1 MLKQQRFLL
10 ALITLLVIGALI
22 VVTPFGKQF
31 GLGKI
36 NLGLDLQGGS
46 QLTLQVKPTEEV
58 KEIDTKVMDAVQSVV
73 ANRLNPEGVSEIVV
87 QTTSNQQILV
97 QLPGVSDPKEAEQ
110 LLSQVAKLD
119 FRRPNNTILA
129 QVNVRQSELQ
139 KLLQKLPE
147 VEKSSDQAALSKL
160 QTDIEQKEQQ
170 LADLQGQFYQKTDL
184 TGEDLTDAS
193 YAPSQSRPN
202 AWDVTLRFDVDGG
215 RKFAQLTKS
224 LAGTRQPLGIFL
236 DDQVISEATV
246 GEQFKQNG
254 ITGGAAIITGDFD
267 IERAQR
273 LANQLKGGSLPV
285 PVSVEEIR
293 TVGAT
298 LGQDSIRQ
306 SVYAGVGGLI
316 LVLMFMV
323 FWYRLPGL
331 IADVALCVYGLLTFA
346 SYVLFGVTLTLPGLA
361 GFILSIGM
369 AVDANI
375 LIFERTREELRA
387 GKTLYR
393 SIESGFY
400 RAFSSILDSNI
411 TTLIACGVLYW
422 LGSGLVRGFAVTLGI
437 GVAISMFTAITCS
450 RTLMFTAISFPS
462 LRKVELF
469 DSKKAKVVT

>member
-10 ALITLLVIGALI
+10 ALIALLVVGALV
-22 VVTPFGKQF
+22 VVTPFGKQY

-36 NLGLDLQGGS
+36 NLGLDLRGGS
-46 QLTLQVKPTEEV
+46 QLTLQVNPTEEV
-58 KEIDTKVMDAVQSVV
+58 QDITPNVMEAVQSVV

-97 QLPGVSDPKEAEQ
+97 QLPGVSDPKEAEK
-110 LLSQVAKLD
+110 LLSQVAQLD
-119 FRRPNNTILA
+119 FRRPNNAILA
-129 QVNVRQSELQ
+129 QVNVRRNELQ
-139 KLLQKLPE
+139 RLLQKLPE
-147 VEKSSDQAALSKL
+147 TEKAEDQAALTKL
-160 QTDIEQKEQQ
+160 QDEIKQKEQQ

-193 YAPSQSRPN
+193 YAISQSQPN
-202 AWDVTLRFDVDGG
+202 KWDVTLRFDVDGG
-215 RKFAQLTKS
+215 RKFAELTKS
-224 LAGTRQPLGIFL
+224 LAGTGQPLGIFL
-236 DDQVISEATV
+236 DGQVVSEATV
-246 GEQFKQNG
+246 GDQFKANG
-254 ITGGAAIITGDFD
+254 ITGGAAIITGNF
-267 IERAQR
+267 ELEEAKR

-285 PVSVEEIR
+285 PVKVEEIR

-316 LVLMFMV
+316 LVLIFMGV
-323 FWYRLPGL
+323 YYRLPGL

-346 SYVLFGVTLTLPGLA
+346 CYVLFGVTLTLPGIA

-375 LIFERTREELRA
+375 LIFERTREELRS

-450 RTLMFTAISFPS
+450 RTLMFTAISLPS

-469 DSKKAKVVT
+469 DSKKAKVVS

>member
-1 MLKQQRFLL
+1 VLKQQRFLL

-58 KEIDTKVMDAVQSVV
+58 QEIDTRVMDAVQSVV

-147 VEKSSDQAALSKL
+147 AEQFGDQAALSQL
-160 QTDIEQKEQQ
+160 QTEIKQKEQQ

-236 DDQVISEATV
+236 DDQVVSEATV
-246 GEQFKQNG
+246 NEQFKQNG

-298 LGQDSIRQ
+298 LGQDSIRR

-316 LVLMFMV
+316 LVLIFMV

-411 TTLIACGVLYW
+411 TTLIACAVLYW

-469 DSKKAKVVT
+469 DSKKAKVVS